1 MKKFWTILAVA
12 ALFVA
17 CGGNDKKDEKKAE
30 GEKPAAEQTDKDKAE
45 GKKPAAEQTDKEKAE
60 EMPSDWSIFELKG
73 KVASVTYQDWG
84 MCPFNGVKVNN
95 NGSYV
100 VSFDDSGNVV
110 VPSDCR
116 IIRDDKGVA
125 LEIQWYI
132 SEWDCWFG
140 HELTYDSK
148 GRLNNV
154 VTDGYECVTSEEL
167 HYDNQGR
174 VSKKIRTQDGDGE
187 SGYTWETSYEYV
199 AFDAQGNWTE
209 RVATTVSDWDG
220 TNTETETRTILY
232 Y

>member
-30 GEKPAAEQTDKDKAE
+30 A
-45 GKKPAAEQTDKEKAE
+45 EKATV
-60 EMPSDWSIFELKG
+60 PTDLSLFELKG
-73 KVASVTYQDWG
+73 NVKSVTYQDWG
-84 MCPFNGVKVNN
+84 MCPFNGVEVYK
-95 NGSYV
+95 NGSHV

-110 VPSDCR
+110 VPSDGR

-125 LEIQWYI
+125 VNIQYYL
-132 SEWDCWFG
+132 SDWDYWFSQ
-140 HELTYDSK
+140 LPTYDTN
-148 GRLNNV
+148 GRLKMIGSEGV
-154 VTDGYECVTSEEL
+154 DGGINREFY
-167 HYDNQGR
+167 YDNEGR
-174 VSKKIRTQDGDGE
+174 VSKNVKTDYCEGSVYI
-187 SGYTWETSYEYV
+187 YETSYEYV

-220 TNTETETRTILY
+220 TNTETETRAILY